1 MMQHEVKMEDSGR
14 MEGNVLCSE
23 DVEFGSESSG
33 KDPDLCSIMA
43 GAEDSKE
50 HVRGGQVGNGGHAA
64 DVVPLFDDT
73 LDLSH
78 DGIQKTLTANLVS
91 SRRRP
96 SSDSSSGGVLVK
108 TENIGNGPTDTDPVD
123 LNPMDF
129 IDNDISTPDEEV
141 FNLDTFDM
149 LTDLPNWDDF
159 NSDLSATTPGGVGV
173 LSCSS
178 GLGGSSLSVVHTKN
192 PTTQSSHSGMTYRE
206 GTANITDYSP
216 DWSYT
221 EVGARGT
228 ISSNFAVV

>member
-141 FNLDTFDM
+141 CACPHSIRFLVPCIFIKFD
-149 LTDLPNWDDF
+149 
-159 NSDLSATTPGGVGV
+159 
-173 LSCSS
+173 C
-178 GLGGSSLSVVHTKN
+178 
-192 PTTQSSHSGMTYRE
+192 Y
-206 GTANITDYSP
+206 
-216 DWSYT
+216 
-221 EVGARGT
+221 
-228 ISSNFAVV
+228 

>member
-1 MMQHEVKMEDSGR
+1 MRLGQCTE
-14 MEGNVLCSE
+14 
-23 DVEFGSESSG
+23 
-33 KDPDLCSIMA
+33 A
-43 GAEDSKE
+43 GAFLCLM
-50 HVRGGQVGNGGHAA
+50 QF
-64 DVVPLFDDT
+64 LFP
-73 LDLSH
+73 
-78 DGIQKTLTANLVS
+78 IWQ
-91 SRRRP
+91 
-96 SSDSSSGGVLVK
+96 
-108 TENIGNGPTDTDPVD
+108 
-123 LNPMDF
+123 
-129 IDNDISTPDEEV
+129 V